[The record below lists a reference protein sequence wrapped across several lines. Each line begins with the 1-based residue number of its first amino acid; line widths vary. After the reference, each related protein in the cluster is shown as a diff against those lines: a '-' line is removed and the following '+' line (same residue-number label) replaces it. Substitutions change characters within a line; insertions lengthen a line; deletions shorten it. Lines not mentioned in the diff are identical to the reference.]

1 MKMKMVLAGLFM
13 SAGTAFAAPIQ
24 EATFP
29 EISRYYDGIVD
40 ALLSP
45 GNPFPGSYKPLAF
58 DICWSQRALSQQQIQ
73 ERGLRKL
80 PFHYYQ
86 SVTFVCAQFDFQVAD
101 TDPPK
106 LIQLSNCLLSR
117 YLRTNSISYTPVL
130 STNQV
135 VAQAE
140 KYCDVIGCPV
150 PPAMSVREVS
160 FQGEERNCW
169 VVRWAPSVNGF
180 AFDEFSQSYAQHV
193 TVHFHERYGFVWYS
207 SLSDWP
213 PPKSTEVRITKEDAI
228 TKASKAVL
236 LIQRTPYYRQC
247 RLPGFVVSGVQ
258 SAELL
263 VAAPNWLLDP
273 KRAIWLRD
281 KPPDETRLCWVI
293 TFTSVYTGKT
303 EPNAIPLAPAFLV
316 YIDAATGEIVGA
328 NFT

>member
-1 MKMKMVLAGLFM
+1 MNFFCAALFSALTLNAAAGITEASLTGVSNFYSQVVSSLAPSNVPF
-13 SAGTAFAAPIQ
+13 AGIYEQPLTL
-24 EATFP
+24 ERWKYDEKTFG
-29 EISRYYDGIVD
+29 YY
-40 ALLSP
+40 P
-45 GNPFPGSYKPLAF
+45 
-58 DICWSQRALSQQQIQ
+58 
-73 ERGLRKL
+73 
-80 PFHYYQ
+80 
-86 SVTFVCAQFDFQVAD
+86 SVVFVYAQFNFQVAKE
-101 TDPPK
+101 PEPK
-106 LIQLSNCLLSR
+106 LISLWNYR
-117 YLRTNSISYTPVL
+117 LRCFIDTNELQRVPAWTPQEAVDRAKDILRVIDITAVAGMTVKETSFGRNTDPVWYIYWERRHQGIPYDSFLDREAQRIEVSISERHGFVGY
-130 STNQV
+130 
-135 VAQAE
+135 
-140 KYCDVIGCPV
+140 YGRYDFPV
-150 PPAMSVREVS
+150 PKRMDVLVR
-160 FQGEERNCW
+160 Q
-169 VVRWAPSVNGF
+169 
-180 AFDEFSQSYAQHV
+180 
-193 TVHFHERYGFVWYS
+193 
-207 SLSDWP
+207 
-213 PPKSTEVRITKEDAI
+213 EDAI

>member
-1 MKMKMVLAGLFM
+1 MKTWMFLAGFFV
-13 SAGTAFAAPIQ
+13 SAGTAFAEQIK

-29 EISRYYDGIVD
+29 EISRYYEGIVD
-40 ALLSP
+40 SLLSP
-45 GNPFPGSYKPLAF
+45 DNPFLDRYKPLAF
-58 DICWSQRALSQQQIQ
+58 DICWSQRALSREQIQ

-80 PFHYYQ
+80 PFHYYP

-117 YLRTNSISYTPVL
+117 YLRTNDIPYVTSLT
-130 STNQV
+130 TNQV
-135 VAQAE
+135 IAQAE
-140 KYCDVIGCPV
+140 KYCDIIGCPL
-150 PPAMSVREVS
+150 PATMNVREVS
-160 FQGEERNCW
+160 FHKAERNCW
-169 VVRWAPSVNGF
+169 VVRWTPTINGF
-180 AFDEFSQSYAQHV
+180 PFDEFVKLYSQHV

-213 PPKSTEVRITKEDAI
+213 PPQSTEVKIAKEDAI
-228 TKASKAVL
+228 AKAAKAVP

-247 RLPGFVVSGVQ
+247 RLPGFVVSGVHQ
-258 SAELL
+258 AELL
-263 VAAPNWLLDP
+263 IAAPNWLLNP

-281 KPPDETRLCWVI
+281 TPPDETRLCWVI
-293 TFTSVYTGKT
+293 TFTSQYAKETGPD
-303 EPNAIPLAPAFLV
+303 EILFAPAFIV